1 MAAILNKKNGST
13 MTNTGTEIIYTYT
26 DEAPALATHSLLP
39 IIRTFTS
46 ACDVTVETRDISL
59 AGRIIAA
66 FPDRLTKQQI
76 PDALAE
82 LGELAKRPEANIIK
96 LPNISASIPQLKAA
110 IAELQKKGYALPNY
124 PDEPANDDE
133 KRIRA
138 RYDKVKGSAVNPVL
152 REGNSD
158 RRAPN
163 SVKQFARKNPHSM
176 GPWSRD
182 SKTHVATMS
191 NGDFRSNERS
201 KTIAKGGNVRI
212 EITRQDGR
220 VTVLKETIPVLAG
233 EVIDSTVMSARA
245 LMTFLEKEIEDARR
259 QSVLF
264 SIHLKATM
272 MKVSDPIIFGHAV
285 KVFFDRVFQKHGA
298 TLSSLGVNANNGL
311 GSLLDAIRRLPEA
324 NRKEIEADI
333 QAEYARRPDLAM
345 VNSSKGITN
354 LHVPSD
360 VIIDASMPAMI
371 RMSGQMWNKEGK
383 PQDSKAVIPD
393 SSYAAVY
400 RETIEFCK
408 EHGAFDPRTMGTV
421 PNVGLMAQAAEE
433 YGSHDK
439 TFEIPDAGI
448 VRVVDSSGTILLE
461 HEVEAGD
468 IWRMCQTKDAAIQD
482 WVKLAVTRSRATGMP
497 AIFWLDETRPH
508 DAELIRKVK
517 QYLPNHDTRGLQI
530 DIKPPAEATRH
541 TLKRLKA
548 GQDTISVTGNV
559 LRDYLTDLFPILEV
573 GTSAKMLSIVPLMNG
588 GGMFETGAGGSAPK
602 HVQQFLEENHLRWD
616 SLGEFL
622 ALAVS
627 LEHLSET
634 TGNRRAKVLAD
645 ALDKA
650 TETLLETN
658 KSPSPKVYE
667 LDNRGSHF
675 YLALYWAKALADQTA
690 DPELRSRFAPL
701 ADLLAE
707 NEKKIVD
714 ELNSVQGH
722 SVDIGGYYAP
732 NSELAT
738 KAMRPSPTFNASL
751 ERCRGGR

>member
-1 MAAILNKKNGST
+1 
-13 MTNTGTEIIYTYT
+13 MTNRGSRIIYTYT
-26 DEAPALATHSLLP
+26 DEAPVLATYSLLP
-39 IIRTFTS
+39 IIQTFAG
-46 ACDVTVETRDISL
+46 ACGVTVETRDISL

-66 FPDRLTKQQI
+66 FPDRLTKEQQI

-82 LGELAKRPEANIIK
+82 LGELAKTPEANIIK

-110 IAELQKKGYALPNY
+110 IAELQKKGYALPDY

-133 KRIRA
+133 RKVRA

-163 SVKQFARKNPHSM
+163 AVKQYARKNPHSM

-182 SKTHVATMS
+182 SRTHVASMS
-191 NGDFRSNERS
+191 GGDFRSHERS
-201 KTIAKGGNVRI
+201 KTIAQNGTLRI
-212 EITRQDGR
+212 ELVAREGS
-220 VTVLKETIPVLAG
+220 VTVLKDKIPVLSG
-233 EVIDSTVMSARA
+233 EVIDATIMSARA
-245 LMTFLEKEIEDARR
+245 LTAFLEKEVEDARR
-259 QSVLF
+259 QGVLF
-264 SIHLKATM
+264 SLHLKATM

-285 KVFFDRVFQKHGA
+285 KVFFSGVFQKHAA
-298 TLSSLGVNANNGL
+298 TLASLGVNANNGL
-311 GSLLDAIRRLPEA
+311 GSLLEAIRRLPDGK
-324 NRKEIEADI
+324 RKEIEADV

-345 VNSSKGITN
+345 VNSTKGISN

-360 VIIDASMPAMI
+360 IIVDASMPAMI

-383 PQDSKAVIPD
+383 PQDTKAVIPD
-393 SSYAAVY
+393 SSYAGVY
-400 RETIEFCK
+400 RETIAFCK

-439 TFEIPDAGI
+439 TFEIPAAGT
-448 VRVVDSSGTILLE
+448 VRVVDTSSGAVQIE

-482 WVKLAVTRSRATGMP
+482 WVKLAVTRARASGTP
-497 AIFWLDETRPH
+497 AVFWLDETRPH

-517 QYLPNHDTRGLQI
+517 QYLPNHDAQGLQI
-530 DIKPPAEATRH
+530 DIMPPERATRF
-541 TLKRLKA
+541 TLNRLKA

-627 LEHLSET
+627 FEHLSET
-634 TGNRRAKVLAD
+634 SGNRPAKILAD
-645 ALDKA
+645 TLDKA
-650 TETLLETN
+650 TEMLLETN
-658 KSPSPKVYE
+658 KSPSPKVHQ

-675 YLALYWAKALADQTA
+675 YLALYWAKSLAEQTA

-701 ADLLAE
+701 ARELAE
-707 NEKKIVD
+707 NEKKILD
-714 ELNSVQGH
+714 ELNRVQGRP
-722 SVDIGGYYAP
+722 VDIGGYYLP
-732 NSELAT
+732 NPGLAS
-738 KAMRPSPTFNASL
+738 KAMRPSETFNGIL
-751 ERCRGGR
+751 QRLP